1 MHMAPGPLDDVF
13 DKIVDSPPED
23 REVPCARLI
32 GVAGT
37 GKSYTLLKR
46 VQDDPH
52 DLQLCAT
59 TGIASVNLG
68 TITLNSLLSFFD
80 THSMRDAFLTGQLAR
95 KLHDI
100 AKEYRWLAV
109 EEYSMLHAEQ
119 LDLLYRAVQEANRYA
134 DVTNPL
140 GILLVGDLAQLPP
153 VRGRWCFEADS
164 WDRFAAN
171 TTRLDKVWRQ
181 DTGPFLAALNM
192 VRAGHGHSA
201 AEVLTTAGAQ
211 WHTAIDT
218 EYDGTTI
225 LPKNAMVSRYNAIA
239 LDRLPGDK
247 FTVTSRRWGVQRPE
261 WGENTRTHEWGIP
274 PKLDLK
280 VGAYVMILSNA
291 KDFSV
296 VNGDCGHVLGR
307 GGTQDIIVRLVRT
320 GAEMEIGQI
329 VRNVDTPDA
338 PPDFNGPRISPDD
351 YESEWLQRI
360 HYRKDKRRYVV
371 GQVEYLPV
379 RMANA
384 STVHKSQS
392 LTLDRVQVDYRD
404 HFFGSPA
411 MLYVALS
418 RCRTLD
424 GLRMVGSADK
434 FAKQC
439 KTDIRVLPWL

>member
-1 MHMAPGPLDDVF
+1 MPGPLDDVF

-119 LDLLYRAVQEANRYA
+119 LDLLYRAVQEANRYK
-134 DVTNPL
+134 DVAHPL

-153 VRGRWCFEADS
+153 VKGRWCFEADS
-164 WDRFAAN
+164 WSHFADH

-181 DTGPFLAALNM
+181 DAGPFLAALNM

-239 LDRLPGDK
+239 LDRLPGEK
-247 FTVTSRRWGVQRPE
+247 FTVTSRRWGAQRPE

-274 PKLDLK
+274 PSIHLK
-280 VGAYVMILSNA
+280 HGAYVMCLANA
-291 KDFSV
+291 PDFSI
-296 VNGDCGHVLGR
+296 VNGDCGHIL
-307 GGTQDIIVRLVRT
+307 DHSENAIVVKLVRT
-320 GAEMEIGQI
+320 GREELIGKI
-329 VRNVDTPDA
+329 VRPVEVADA
-338 PPDFNGPRISPDD
+338 PPDFNGPRISAGDD
-351 YESEWLQRI
+351 ECEYMERA
-360 HYRKDKRRYVV
+360 HYRAKTRRYVV
-371 GQVEYLPV
+371 GQVNYLPV

-392 LTLDRVQVDYRD
+392 LTLDRVQCDFRD
-404 HFFGSPA
+404 HFFSSPA
-411 MLYVALS
+411 MLYTSLS

-424 GLRMVGSADK
+424 GLRLVGSADR
-434 FAKQC
+434 FAKHC
-439 KTDIRVLPWL
+439 KLDVRILPWL